1 MHAGRWTLRLAALAA
16 LAVTVCAARPARGQ
30 VRVEGEALDALTGM
44 PVRGVIVQ
52 FPDLGLATLT
62 DSMGY
67 FVFAS
72 VPRGTQI
79 LSTYHLAYAGLEGEA
94 PIVPGDVL
102 VLKLTPRPI
111 PVRGVDVDVAGRTER
126 EIATMGRGSDFID
139 EEAVAEAAQRT
150 NKLLEV
156 MRAKAPPR
164 LEIRQEGGVGGI
176 KFCIQNTRVRPSVQE
191 LVDLGTGC
199 KPSLLV
205 LDGVVVYAPPSS
217 GESGPPDL
225 PADVA
230 YMILNQDP
238 NEIESIRVL
247 TSADAFFRYGEDG
260 RLGAVEIITK
270 RPERIRR

>member
-1 MHAGRWTLRLAALAA
+1 MRVGWCALGRGVVLLAMV
-16 LAVTVCAARPARGQ
+16 AVVRPCAASAQ
-30 VRVEGEALDALTGM
+30 VRVEGEVMDALTGL

-52 FPDLGLATLT
+52 FPDLGIVALS

-67 FVFAS
+67 FRFDA

-79 LSTYHLAYAGLEGEA
+79 ITTYHMSYEALAGEA

-102 VLKLTPRPI
+102 VLNLTPQPI
-111 PVRGVDVDVAGRTER
+111 EVVGVDVDVRSRGEV
-126 EIATMGRGSDFID
+126 ESMTMGRASDFID
-139 EEAVAEAAQRT
+139 AEAVAQAAQRT

-156 MRAKAPPR
+156 MRGKAPPR
-164 LEIRQEGGVGGI
+164 LRISQEGGVGGV

-191 LVDLGTGC
+191 LLDLGTGC
-199 KPSLLV
+199 RPTMLV

-217 GESGPPDL
+217 GQRAPLDL
-225 PADVA
+225 PSDVA
-230 YMILNQDP
+230 WMILNQDP

-247 TSADAFFRYGEDG
+247 TGTDAFFRYGDSG
-260 RLGAVEIITK
+260 RLGAVEIVTK